1 MAIIKGTRDTWWEM
15 DDREIGPAV
24 AGIGQRLW
32 DMDSTRRVDAEQSLR
47 RFGGK
52 MLRGLF
58 LGRDQVF
65 DRNNLRLNLTK
76 SVTESLTSKV
86 GKNRP
91 RPFVLTDGGNWSL
104 RRRGKQLQKFLDG
117 AYQSAEVYSK
127 IPMVFR
133 DALLMGTGVA
143 HFFPQFGKMQI
154 GMERVFPLEI
164 LVDPIEATNGEPRAL
179 FRHKVIDRFVLANAV
194 PSMRKEIEEAPG
206 VPLDELPFY
215 GEESKGNPNMIRVVE
230 GWYLADYSLKGDL
243 IPGKHVLA
251 VSNATLHVESYEED
265 YFPFEFY
272 HWTAPVRGF
281 WGDSAVA
288 EIRGIEK
295 EVNILLQSAQK
306 AMKLAGNPWVLVPN
320 SAKIKT
326 DKMTNEAGL
335 IVRYEGVTPPQ
346 VATFQPQHPQVLQ
359 QAWMLKAQAFEMLGT
374 NENQASGTKPPGIDS
389 GRALEQL
396 SEEHLA
402 RFETQSR
409 AFEDQVGRRYAR
421 QILRVAGELDEH
433 AKRLGKEGYVLRAV
447 HNKTTLK
454 IKWGDAKLSPDDFFM
469 QTFPTSILPHL
480 PSGRTEEVER
490 WQANGWVTPAKA
502 RALLEFPDLDSAGD
516 VMQADQDLLE
526 WQLEQMLDEGKD
538 IVPEPR
544 QNLQSALQWGTYS
557 LEKGMT
563 DGTPEEHLEK
573 LRTFLNAIDDMQKQA
588 ADEAQAQSQLAMQNQ
603 PPGMLP
609 TGPMMGAPPPV
620 PGVPGMPPA

>member
-1 MAIIKGTRDTWWEM
+1 MAIVKGTQDTWW
-15 DDREIGPAV
+15 DQSDRDIGPTV
-24 AGIGQRLW
+24 AAIGQRLW
-32 DMDSTRRVDAEQSLR
+32 DLDSTRRADVELSLR

-58 LGRDQVF
+58 LGREQLF
-65 DRNNLRLNLTK
+65 DRANLRLNITK

-91 RPFVLTDGGNWSL
+91 RPFVLTDGANWSL
-104 RRRGKQLQKFLDG
+104 RARGKKLQRFLDG

-127 IPMVFR
+127 IPLIFR
-133 DALLMGTGVA
+133 DALLMGTGIA
-143 HFFPQFGKMQI
+143 HFFPLYGKMQI
-154 GMERVFPLEI
+154 GLERVFPLEI
-164 LVDPIEATNGEPRAL
+164 LVDPVESVNGEPRAI
-179 FRHKVIDRFVLANAV
+179 FRHKIIDRFVLANGH
-194 PSMRKEIEEAPG
+194 PKMRKAIEAAPG

-215 GEESKGNPNMIRVVE
+215 GEETRGNPNMIRVVE
-230 GWYLADYSLKGDL
+230 AWYLADYAMDGTL

-251 VSNATLHVESYEED
+251 VSNATLHVEDYEED

-295 EVNILLQSAQK
+295 EVNTLLQSAQK
-306 AMKLAGNPWVLVPN
+306 AMKLAGNPWLLIPN
-320 SAKIKT
+320 STKLKT
-326 DKMTNEAGL
+326 EKMTNEAGL
-335 IVRYEGVTPPQ
+335 VVRFEGLTEPKIVSH
-346 VATFQPQHPQVLQ
+346 QPQHPQILQ
-359 QAWMLKAQAFEMLGT
+359 QAWMLKAQAFEILGT
-374 NENQASGTKPPGIDS
+374 NESQASGTKPPGIDS

-421 QILRVAGELDEH
+421 QILRVANELDEH
-433 AKRLGKEGYVLRAV
+433 AKSIGKEGYVVRAV
-447 HNKTTLK
+447 ANKTTLK
-454 IKWGDAKLSPDDFFM
+454 IKWSEAKLSPDDFFM

-490 WQANGWVTPAKA
+490 WQANGWVTAPQA
-502 RALLEFPDLDSAGD
+502 RALLDFPDLASNGD
-516 VMQADQDLLE
+516 VAQADQDLLE
-526 WQLEQMLDEGKD
+526 WQLEQMLEEGKD

-557 LEKGMT
+557 LEKGLT
-563 DGTPEEHLEK
+563 DGTPPEHLEK
-573 LRTFLNAIDDMQKQA
+573 LRTYLNAIDDMQKQA
-588 ADEAQAQSQLAMQNQ
+588 KDEATAQSQLATQQQ

-609 TGPMMGAPPPV
+609 VPPQPGMPPAV

>member
-1 MAIIKGTRDTWWEM
+1 MAIVKGTQDTWWEAN
-15 DDREIGPAV
+15 DRDIGPLV
-24 AGIGQRLW
+24 AAIGQRLW
-32 DMDSTRRVDAEQSLR
+32 DIDSARRMDTQLSLK

-58 LGRDQVF
+58 LGSGSLF
-65 DRNNLRLNLTK
+65 DRSNLRLNITK

-104 RRRGKQLQKFLDG
+104 RQRGKKLQKFLDG

-127 IPMVFR
+127 IPLVFR
-133 DALLMGTGVA
+133 DALLMGTGVT
-143 HFFPQFGKMQI
+143 HFFPMFGKMQI
-154 GMERVFPLEI
+154 GVERVFPLEI
-164 LVDPIEATNGEPRAL
+164 LVDPLESTNGEPRAI
-179 FRHKVIDRFVLANAV
+179 FRHKIIDRFVLANAV
-194 PSMRKEIEEAPG
+194 PAMRKVIEAAPG

-215 GEESKGNPNMIRVVE
+215 GETERGNPNMIRVVE
-230 GWYLADYSLKGDL
+230 GWYLADYSLKGEL

-251 VSNATLHVESYEED
+251 VSNATLHVEDYEHD
-265 YFPFEFY
+265 YFPFEFF
-272 HWTAPVRGF
+272 HWTAPVLGF

-295 EVNILLQSAQK
+295 EVNTLLQSAQK
-306 AMKLAGNPWVLVPN
+306 AMKLAGQPWVLTPDG
-320 SAKIKT
+320 AKVKPE
-326 DKMTNEAGL
+326 KMTNEAGL
-335 IVRYEGVTPPQ
+335 IVRYSGVTPPQ
-346 VATFQPQHPQVLQ
+346 IATFQAQHPQVLQ
-359 QAWMLKAQAFEMLGT
+359 QAWMLKAQAYELLGT

-433 AKRLGKEGYVLRAV
+433 SKSIGKGGYVLRAV
-447 HNKTTLK
+447 NNKTMLK
-454 IKWGDAKLSPDDFFM
+454 IKWDDAKLSPDDFFM
-469 QTFPTSILPHL
+469 QTFPTSILPLL

-490 WQANGWVTPAKA
+490 WQANGWTTPAQA
-502 RALLEFPDLDSAGD
+502 RALLDFPDLSANGD
-516 VMQADQDLLE
+516 VATADQDLLE

-538 IVPEPR
+538 VVPEPR
-544 QNLQSALQWGTYS
+544 QNLQNALQWGTYA
-557 LEKGMT
+557 LEKGLT

-573 LRTFLNAIDDMQKQA
+573 LRTYLNAIDDMQKQA
-588 ADEAQAQSQLAMQNQ
+588 ADEAKAQAQLAMQNQ

-609 TGPMMGAPPPV
+609 AAPGPAAPPPV